1 MTFQDVYRTLRR
13 KNRAQ
18 YGLLVFCDFV
28 SVLLITSYAAIIRS
42 PTMLNV
48 LPEGGDSRKQLYMIF
63 TLAVIGCAAFTLYAA
78 GLFFRF
84 KSREMGTFMALGVS
98 KPLLR
103 RVLYQELAV
112 ISLISCA
119 AGAVCGV
126 PLAMGIWQLFRI
138 FLVDTEE
145 MVFHFGAGCFG
156 IAAVFSAFIILALFL
171 MATRFIRRTNII
183 DIISEQRKSEP
194 VRDVPRWFGWV
205 GILLCIIG
213 GLAGYFVPIFIILQL
228 HYYPGGWENIFY
240 LPLLAGI
247 YMILLHT
254 VVNGWRG
261 GTGYYKNIITHSMMK
276 FQGRQTVRNM
286 LVMTL
291 LLAGAY
297 FASFYTPVTALG
309 NMVGTNALHFD
320 NLFHYRMDQDAP
332 SQAEIRAIAGEEAVE
347 ILGYQE
353 AECILLAV
361 DGNEHVE
368 DGNSWYEEYHEILDG
383 QLFFSESAFAQLTGE
398 HLNLNQG
405 ELCTFMNTDGAEPIY
420 GSGYGTSIVTNTI
433 TGERL
438 EAKVTCDL
446 RYTEFASDAFIMND
460 ADYAR
465 LAAGL
470 PDDYRE
476 TYVVFNTSGE
486 DTACYRFDKRLFHT
500 FLDRMGPE
508 TFHEASWNQI
518 GRDRC
523 IMQYGEYLIEKYDEQ
538 VSSERRDSSMFRVNA
553 KYMPSFRAFNRAEAV
568 STMAVFITVFLYVAV
583 VCYIAV
589 VLIGYTR
596 CRSIALNNRQVYE
609 DLRKLGANRSYLFR
623 SVRGQVS
630 KVYLIPAI
638 IAGAVMYTFMAIIL
652 LANDG
657 MLTFSEIVGLAACGG
672 VLALLSLIL
681 WICYRQ
687 TLKAVCE
694 TLNI

>member
-1 MTFQDVYRTLRR
+1 MTFQNVYRTLRR

-18 YGLLVFCDFV
+18 YGLLILCDFI
-28 SVLLITSYAAIIRS
+28 SVLLITSYAAIMRS
-42 PTMLNV
+42 PTVLSV
-48 LPEGGDSRKQLYMIF
+48 LPEGGDSRKQIYMIF
-63 TLAVIGCAAFTLYAA
+63 TLAVLGCAAFTLYAA

-84 KSREMGTFMALGVS
+84 KSREMGTFMALGAS
-98 KPLLR
+98 KPMLR
-103 RVLYQELAV
+103 RALYQELTV
-112 ISLISCA
+112 ISLMSCA

-126 PLAMGIWQLFRI
+126 PLAMGIWQLFRL

-145 MVFHFGAGCFG
+145 MVFHIGASCFV
-156 IAAVFSAFIILALFL
+156 IAAVFSAFVILALFL
-171 MATRFIRRTNII
+171 MAARFIRRTNII

-205 GILLCIIG
+205 GILLCVIG

-240 LPLLAGI
+240 LPLFVGI

-261 GTGYYKNIITHSMMK
+261 GAGYYKNIITHSMMK

-297 FASFYTPVTALG
+297 FASFYTPITAVSRLFE
-309 NMVGTNALHFD
+309 TNALHFD
-320 NLFHYRMDQDAP
+320 NLLHYRMDQDAP
-332 SQAEIRAIAGEEAVE
+332 SQEEILAMAAGEGIE
-347 ILGYQE
+347 IHDYRA

-361 DGNEHVE
+361 DGEDHVE
-368 DGNSWYEEYHEILDG
+368 EGNTWYAEYYEILDG
-383 QLFFSESAFAQLTGE
+383 RLFFSESAFAQLTGE
-398 HLNLNQG
+398 RFGLGRG
-405 ELCTFMNTDGAEPIY
+405 ELCTFMNTDGAEPLY
-420 GSGYGTSIVTNTI
+420 GSGYGTGVVTNTI
-433 TGERL
+433 TGERM
-438 EAKVTCDL
+438 ETKVTGDL

-465 LAAGL
+465 MAAGL

-476 TYVVFNTSGE
+476 TYVIFNTSGE
-486 DTACYRFDKRLFHT
+486 DAARYRFDKRLFHE
-500 FLDRMGPE
+500 FFDRMGPE
-508 TFHEASWNQI
+508 TFHDSGWNQI
-518 GRDRC
+518 ARERRLT
-523 IMQYGEYLIEKYDEQ
+523 QYGRYNIEDYDEQ
-538 VSSERRDSSMFRVNA
+538 VSSEHRDSSMFRMNA
-553 KYMPSFRAFNRAEAV
+553 KYMPRFRAFNRAEAV
-568 STMAVFITVFLYVAV
+568 KTMAVFITVFLYVAV

-609 DLRKLGANRSYLFR
+609 DLRRLGADHSYLLR

-630 KVYLIPAI
+630 KVYLIPAV
-638 IAGAVMYTFMAIIL
+638 IAGIAMYAFMSMIL
-652 LANDG
+652 FANDG
-657 MLTFSEIVGLAACGG
+657 MITSGEIGGLAACGV
-672 VLALLSLIL
+672 VLAVLSLIL
-681 WICYRQ
+681 WGCYRR
-687 TLKAVCE
+687 TLKVVCE
-694 TLNI
+694 TLRI